1 MAVTQAVENGK
12 LVESASESSV
22 KKASKSGLDKDAFLK
37 LLVAQMKYQDPLE
50 PTSNTEFIAQY
61 ATFSQ
66 VEQMQNMAMTM
77 ELSRASGMVGKLV
90 EIQTMDKNGDPHV
103 FQGVVEYVTYENN
116 KAFVSIDGSLYSVDD
131 VHAVID
137 ETYQIAYELAASFVK
152 AIDKLPSLSNLTIA
166 DREAVETL
174 QEGYNKM
181 TAYQQGYISDEYVKK
196 LQKYVQRMAELVEI
210 AGGDK
215 DDDGDKT
222 EGTEEGGG
230 DKTEGT
236 EGDEKV
242 DGAQGAGGNTDTEGS
257 EGTEEKGDGE
267 ATSGAGETL

>member
-1 MAVTQAVENGK
+1 MAVTQAIENGQ

-37 LLVAQMKYQDPLE
+37 LLVAQMKNQDPLE

-66 VEQMQNMAMTM
+66 VEQMQNMALTM
-77 ELSRASGMVGKLV
+77 ELTRASGMVGKLV
-90 EIQTMDKNGDPHV
+90 EIQTADQNGDAHV
-103 FQGVVEYVTYENN
+103 FQGVVEYVTYENG
-116 KAFVSIDGSLYSVDD
+116 KAYVSIDGSLYSLDD

-137 ETYQIAYELAASFVK
+137 ESYQTAYELAVSFIK
-152 AIDKLPSLSNLTIA
+152 AIDKLPSLSNLSIA

-174 QEGYNKM
+174 QKAFNSM

-196 LQKYVQRMAELVEI
+196 LQKYVERMAELIEI
-210 AGGDK
+210 AGGDE
-215 DDDGDKT
+215 DGGEDGDKT
-222 EGTEEGGG
+222 EGTEGEDG

-236 EGDEKV
+236 EGSEDVNGSES
-242 DGAQGAGGNTDTEGS
+242 AGGDAGTEGS
-257 EGTEEKGDGE
+257 G
-267 ATSGAGETL
+267 GAGA

>member
-12 LVESASESSV
+12 LVESASEASV
-22 KKASKSGLDKDAFLK
+22 KKASQSGLDKDAFLK

-90 EIQTMDKNGDPHV
+90 EIQTTDKNGDAHV

-116 KAFVSIDGSLYSVDD
+116 KAYVSIDGSLYSVDD

-137 ETYQIAYELAASFVK
+137 ETYQTAYELATSFVK

-174 QEGYNKM
+174 QKGFNSM
-181 TAYQQGYISDEYVKK
+181 TSYQQGYISDEYVKK
-196 LQKYVQRMAELVEI
+196 LQKYVERMAELIEI
-210 AGGDK
+210 AGGDE
-215 DDDGDKT
+215 DGGEDGDKT
-222 EGTEEGGG
+222 EGTEGEDG

-236 EGDEKV
+236 EKV
-242 DGAQGAGGNTDTEGS
+242 ENTGKTEG
-257 EGTEEKGDGE
+257 EGSDQ
-267 ATSGAGETL
+267 AGETA

>member
-22 KKASKSGLDKDAFLK
+22 KKAAKSGLDKDAFLK

-66 VEQMQNMAMTM
+66 VEQMQNMAATM
-77 ELSRASGMVGKLV
+77 ELSRASSMVGKLV
-90 EIQTMDKNGDPHV
+90 EIQSTDKNGDAHV

-116 KAFVSIDGSLYSVDD
+116 KAYVSIDGSLYSVDD

-137 ETYQIAYELAASFVK
+137 ETYQAAYELAAAFVK

-166 DREAVETL
+166 DREAIETL
-174 QEGYNKM
+174 QAGFNKM
-181 TAYQQGYISDEYVKK
+181 TAYQQGYISDDYIKK
-196 LQKYVQRMAELVEI
+196 LQKYVERMAELIEI

-215 DDDGDKT
+215 DEDDGDKT
-222 EGTEEGGG
+222 EGPDETDKTEGSG
-230 DKTEGT
+230 DGEDTKTEGT
-236 EGDEKV
+236 ENGGES
-242 DGAQGAGGNTDTEGS
+242 AGGT
-257 EGTEEKGDGE
+257 
-267 ATSGAGETL
+267 A

>member
-1 MAVTQAVENGK
+1 MAVTQVVENGQ

-77 ELSRASGMVGKLV
+77 ELTRASGMVGKLV
-90 EIQTMDKNGDPHV
+90 EIQTTDKNGDAHV

-116 KAFVSIDGSLYSVDD
+116 KAYVSIDGSLYSVDD

-137 ETYQIAYELAASFVK
+137 ETYQIAYELAKSFIN
-152 AIDKLPSLSNLTIA
+152 AIDRLPSLSNLTIA
-166 DREAVETL
+166 DREAVESL
-174 QEGYNKM
+174 QEGFNKM
-181 TAYQQGYISDEYVKK
+181 TAYQQGYISEEYINK
-196 LQKYVQRMAELVEI
+196 LQKYVQRMAELVEM

-215 DDDGDKT
+215 EDGDGEDDKT
-222 EGTEEGGG
+222 EGTGDGEG
-230 DKTEGT
+230 DKIEGT
-236 EGDEKV
+236 EGAGGSTE
-242 DGAQGAGGNTDTEGS
+242 GGSGTTGAG
-257 EGTEEKGDGE
+257 
-267 ATSGAGETL
+267 SGGA

>member
-1 MAVTQAVENGK
+1 MAVTQAIENGK

-22 KKASKSGLDKDAFLK
+22 KKATKSGLDKDAFLK

-90 EIQTMDKNGDPHV
+90 EIQTTDQNGDAHV

-137 ETYQIAYELAASFVK
+137 ETYQAAYELAASFVK

-166 DREAVETL
+166 DKDTIDTL
-174 QEGYNKM
+174 QEGFNKM
-181 TAYQQGYISDEYVKK
+181 TAYQQGYISDEYIKK
-196 LQKYVQRMAELVEI
+196 LQKYVERMAELVEM
-210 AGGDK
+210 AGGDNNSGDGDK
-215 DDDGDKT
+215 TEGTGEGDGDKT
-222 EGTEEGGG
+222 EGTEGTDKVEGS
-230 DKTEGT
+230 E
-236 EGDEKV
+236 
-242 DGAQGAGGNTDTEGS
+242 AAAGNTGTEGS
-257 EGTEEKGDGE
+257 EETGTEGNGE
-267 ATSGAGETL
+267 G

>member
-1 MAVTQAVENGK
+1 MAVTQVIENGK

-66 VEQMQNMAMTM
+66 VEQMQNMALTM

-90 EIQTMDKNGDPHV
+90 EIQTTDQNGDAHV

-116 KAFVSIDGSLYSVDD
+116 KAYVSIDGSLYSLDD

-137 ETYQIAYELAASFVK
+137 ESYQIAYELAASFVK
-152 AIDKLPSLSNLTIA
+152 AIDKLPSLSNLTLA
-166 DREAVETL
+166 DKDTIKAL
-174 QEGYNKM
+174 QDGYNKM

-196 LQKYVQRMAELVEI
+196 LQKYVQRMAELVEM
-210 AGGDK
+210 AGGDDK
-215 DDDGDKT
+215 DEGEGDGEGEGDKT
-222 EGTEEGGG
+222 EGVGDGESGG
-230 DKTEGT
+230 DQAGGT
-236 EGDEKV
+236 GGSENSGT
-242 DGAQGAGGNTDTEGS
+242 AQGA
-257 EGTEEKGDGE
+257 
-267 ATSGAGETL
+267 

>member
-90 EIQTMDKNGDPHV
+90 EIQTTDQNGDAHV
-103 FQGVVEYVTYENN
+103 LQGVVEYVTYENN
-116 KAFVSIDGSLYSVDD
+116 KAYVSIDGSLYSVDD

-137 ETYQIAYELAASFVK
+137 ESYQIAYELAASFVK

-166 DREAVETL
+166 DREAVEAL
-174 QEGYNKM
+174 QEGFNKM

-196 LQKYVQRMAELVEI
+196 LQKYVQRMAELVEMI
-210 AGGDK
+210 EGDDK
-215 DDDGDKT
+215 DDGDDDKTEGAGDGEGDKT
-222 EGTEEGGG
+222 EGTGGSDDTG
-230 DKTEGT
+230 AAEGT
-236 EGDEKV
+236 
-242 DGAQGAGGNTDTEGS
+242 GGNTGAEG
-257 EGTEEKGDGE
+257 
-267 ATSGAGETL
+267 